1 VTSADHDRAT
11 RREREIAQ
19 GALALFLERGFHG
32 TSIREIAAS
41 AGLSMGGLY
50 EYISSKDDVL
60 SMVYRSMTSPLEDVW
75 DGATDV
81 ETLIFSVLTA
91 SWERSRDVQ
100 ILYRETV
107 HLDAAHREELA
118 ATERAYARVIAEA
131 ITAGVERGELVCDD
145 PLLVGHLVMFLAAFM
160 PLRSWITRPD
170 GIDASE
176 ETARSVAALVANT
189 LRSSA

>member
-1 VTSADHDRAT
+1 
-11 RREREIAQ
+11 
-19 GALALFLERGFHG
+19 
-32 TSIREIAAS
+32 
-41 AGLSMGGLY
+41 MGGLY